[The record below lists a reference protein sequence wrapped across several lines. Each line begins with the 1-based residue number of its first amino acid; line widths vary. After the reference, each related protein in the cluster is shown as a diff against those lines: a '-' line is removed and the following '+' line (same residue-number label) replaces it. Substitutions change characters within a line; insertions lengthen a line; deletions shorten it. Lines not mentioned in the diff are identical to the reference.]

1 MAADVIYQLISA
13 IGQLTAADVGWLV
26 QLQHRVDGALVPVLQ
41 HLPARLP
48 QDELVVDDLGGRRV
62 EALHGPRLDGGLA
75 HQPPAPVSLLQRTDQ
90 SVPI

>member
-1 MAADVIYQLISA
+1 MSA

-26 QLQHRVDGALVPVLQ
+26 QLQHRVDSPLVPVLQ

-75 HQPPAPVSLLQRTDQ
+75 HQPPTPVSLLQRTDQ
-90 SVPI
+90 SLLEQL